1 VASGAGNVEVI
12 FGLDTHNFRGTV
24 GQGNW
29 IREDSVVTCLDF
41 LDHPVV
47 KTSPSNAGG
56 TGSISGQVAKIP
68 HASQPEQN
76 VKQNQCFNRFDKD
89 F

>member
-1 VASGAGNVEVI
+1 MSRSFLA
-12 FGLDTHNFRGTV
+12 LTHNFRGTV

-41 LDHPVV
+41 LGHPVV

-56 TGSISGQVAKIP
+56 TSSISGQVDRK
-68 HASQPEQN
+68 S
-76 VKQNQCFNRFDKD
+76 VV
-89 F
+89 